1 MISVARRAVRFR
13 GLLATLTQ
21 RELQARYRGSALGF
35 LWSLVNPL
43 LLTGVYSLVFGWIL
57 APGKGHV
64 SIEPYALFLIS
75 GLFPWLWASTALL
88 EGTVSLAANAGLIRK
103 AVFPVEL
110 PPLVSVF
117 ANLAHF
123 LFALPILAIALAV
136 GRGLGFPVGGWGAL
150 LLPLV
155 VLLQLPMLAGAAL
168 ALASLNVLFKDV
180 RDITTNLVTVLFFLA
195 PIIYPLSAVSQPLV
209 VKAVRLNPF
218 TPFTE
223 AYQAVL
229 FFGVA
234 PAPALWVH
242 MAAVSFLIWAAGSWV
257 FERLRSTLVEMS

>member
-1 MISVARRAVRFR
+1 MTSVALRAVRYR

-57 APGKGHV
+57 APGKGHISV
-64 SIEPYALFLIS
+64 EPYALFLIS
-75 GLFPWLWASTALL
+75 GLFPWLWISGSLL

-123 LFALPILAIALAV
+123 FFALPILAVALGV
-136 GRGLGFPVGGWGAL
+136 GRLFGFPVGGGSAL

-155 VLLQLPMLAGAAL
+155 ILVQLPMLCGAAL
-168 ALASLNVLFKDV
+168 ALAALNVLFRDV
-180 RDITTNLVTVLFFLA
+180 RDIVNNLMTMLFFLA
-195 PIIYPLSAVSQPLV
+195 PIIYPLTSVSHPWV
-209 VKAVRLNPF
+209 VGTVRLNPF
-218 TPFTE
+218 TPFVE

-229 FFGVA
+229 FYGTA
-234 PAPALWVH
+234 PSAGLWLH
-242 MAAVSFLIWAAGSWV
+242 MAVISLVTWGAGSWI

>member
-1 MISVARRAVRFR
+1 MISVALRAVRFR

-43 LLTGVYSLVFGWIL
+43 LLTAVYSLVFGWIL
-57 APGKGHV
+57 APGRGNV
-64 SIEPYALFLIS
+64 PTEPYSVFLIS

-88 EGTVSLAANAGLIRK
+88 EGTVALATNSGLIRK

-117 ANLAHF
+117 SGLVHF
-123 LFALPILAIALAV
+123 LFALPVLAVALVV
-136 GRGLGFPVGGWGAL
+136 GRGLGYPVGGWGAL

-155 VLLQLPMLAGAAL
+155 ILLQIPMLCGATL
-168 ALASLNVLFKDV
+168 ALAALNVLFKDV
-180 RDITTNLVTVLFFLA
+180 RDIVSNLITVLFFLA
-195 PIIYPLSAVSQPLV
+195 PIIYPLSTISQPLV
-209 VKAVRLNPF
+209 VKIVRLNPF

-229 FFGVA
+229 FFGIA
-234 PAPALWVH
+234 PSASLWIH
-242 MAAVSFLIWAAGSWV
+242 MGAVSLVTWLAGAWI
-257 FERLRSTLVEMS
+257 FERLRDTLVEMS